1 MNDTVKDIA
10 VIEPEVVTSNTIN
23 MSTDTQTLDLSALSA
38 KDLKAE
44 LERREQAEKRKAE
57 AERKAYNDDNEAF
70 LEQSIAK
77 FQQLR
82 NELKTLKDYTI
93 KEANK
98 LYHRMY
104 EINDKEAPEVNTFS
118 RVSKTGQIKIMVDRQ
133 EKMKFTDEASVHI
146 NAIKDIFKEK
156 FAGRNKGLYNI
167 LDGLLIKGSKGEYDP
182 KLLAKARRQ
191 VRELG
196 DDKLITAFDKLDECQ
211 IVEGT
216 SLYCRAY
223 IKNAKDKWEDV
234 SLNFSSL

>member
-1 MNDTVKDIA
+1 
-10 VIEPEVVTSNTIN
+10 
-23 MSTDTQTLDLSALSA
+23 MSTETLDLSTLSA

-44 LERREQAEKRKAE
+44 LERREKAEKAE
-57 AERKAYNDDNEAF
+57 SIKERNAYEKDNEDF
-70 LEQSIAK
+70 LEHSSKK
-77 FQQLR
+77 FQQLKA
-82 NELKTLKDYTI
+82 ELKQLKDYTI

-104 EINDKEAPEVNTFS
+104 EINDKEAPEVKTFS
-118 RVSKTGQIKIMVDRQ
+118 RVNKTQDIKITVDRQ

-146 NAIKDIFKEK
+146 NAIKSIFKEK
-156 FAGRNKGLYNI
+156 FSGRNKGLYNI
-167 LDGLLIKGSKGEYDP
+167 LDSLLMKSKGEYDP

-196 DDKLITAFDKLDECQ
+196 DENLIEEFDKLDECQ

-216 SLYCRAY
+216 SMYCRMY
-223 IKNAKDKWEDV
+223 IKNDKHKWEDI

>member
-1 MNDTVKDIA
+1 MENK
-10 VIEPEVVTSNTIN
+10 
-23 MSTDTQTLDLSALSA
+23 TLDLSKLTA

-44 LERREQAEKRKAE
+44 LARREKAEKVKAAKERTDYE
-57 AERKAYNDDNEAF
+57 ADNEEF
-70 LEQSIAK
+70 LNHTIGK
-77 FQQLR
+77 FQQLKS
-82 NELKTLKDYTI
+82 ELKELKDYTI

-104 EINDKEAPEVNTFS
+104 AINDKESPEVNTFS
-118 RVSKTGQIKIMVDRQ
+118 RINKAQTIKITVDRQ
-133 EKMKFTDEASVHI
+133 DKMKFTDEASVHI
-146 NAIKDIFKEK
+146 NSIKDIFKAK
-156 FAGRNKGLYNI
+156 FEDRNKGMYKI
-167 LDGLLIKGSKGEYDP
+167 MDGLLIKGSKGEYDP

-196 DDKLITAFDKLDECQ
+196 YEDLIVEFDKLDECQ

-223 IKNAKDKWEDV
+223 MKNDAGKWEDV

>member
-1 MNDTVKDIA
+1 MSNEINE
-10 VIEPEVVTSNTIN
+10 IEAIDPEIITLNKNN
-23 MSTDTQTLDLSALSA
+23 MSTETQTLDLTALSA

-44 LERREQAEKRKAE
+44 LERRETAEKQQAL
-57 AERKAYNDDNEAF
+57 AERKLYDNDNEAF

-82 NELKTLKDYTI
+82 SELKTLKDYTI

-104 EINDKEAPEVNTFS
+104 AINDKEAPAVNTFS
-118 RVSKTGQIKIMVDRQ
+118 RISSNGQVKITVDRQ

-156 FAGRNKGLYNI
+156 FEGRNKGFYNI
-167 LDGLLIKGSKGEYDP
+167 LDGLLIKGNKGEYDP

-196 DDKLITAFDKLDECQ
+196 DVKLINEFDKLDECQ

-223 IKNAKDKWEDV
+223 IKNAKEKWEDV

>member
-1 MNDTVKDIA
+1 
-10 VIEPEVVTSNTIN
+10 
-23 MSTDTQTLDLSALSA
+23 MSTQTPDLSKLSA
-38 KDLKAE
+38 ADLKAE
-44 LERREQAEKRKAE
+44 LEKREKETKAKAE
-57 AERKAYNDDNEAF
+57 AERKAYEKDNEDF
-70 LEQSIAK
+70 LSQTMSK

-82 NELKTLKDYTI
+82 SELKELKEYTI

-118 RVSKTGQIKIMVDRQ
+118 RISNDQKLKITVDRQ
-133 EKMKFTDEASVHI
+133 DKMKFTDEASVHI
-146 NAIKDIFKEK
+146 NAIKDIFKDK
-156 FAGRNKGLYNI
+156 FEDRNKGMYKI

-196 DDKLITAFDKLDECQ
+196 DENLIAEFDKLDGCQ

-223 IKNAKDKWEDV
+223 IKNEHGKWEDV